1 MIPNHLTNSQKNE
14 LYLCHQQLIPST
26 VGHGKLKFNL
36 HHLSSQNTPCLTVIL
51 RWQRR
56 RQSMTT
62 LKCEKQNRVGKSQAP
77 QAEKET
83 SSTTVQPC
91 RGIHFLPVL
100 SFSFPRTFSPVAFS
114 QSLRYAL
121 SLFKILLLPPAFP
134 RSALIFK
141 CLCIYFQMNFLTLIC
156 FLLLLNRFSRG
167 WYGAEC
173 DMWGILLSACFQSEQ
188 LYTAR
193 DTLISEKHKSISG
206 RNTVSHLPFYSF
218 PLSAHL
224 KGLIVSLNMAT
235 LGLKENITFSEKTL
249 TGWRRVKK
257 LNRLYLFHM
266 LCIKA

>member
-83 SSTTVQPC
+83 SSATVQPC

-100 SFSFPRTFSPVAFS
+100 SFFVSSYSFSGGIQPV
-114 QSLRYAL
+114 YTL

-156 FLLLLNRFSRG
+156 FLLLLLLNRFSRG
-167 WYGAEC
+167 
-173 DMWGILLSACFQSEQ
+173 
-188 LYTAR
+188 
-193 DTLISEKHKSISG
+193 
-206 RNTVSHLPFYSF
+206 
-218 PLSAHL
+218 
-224 KGLIVSLNMAT
+224 
-235 LGLKENITFSEKTL
+235 
-249 TGWRRVKK
+249 
-257 LNRLYLFHM
+257 
-266 LCIKA
+266 